1 MAAVVEDETLL
12 MYIEESKEH
21 LDTIEGDLLAI
32 EQQGENIDEAL
43 VNKVFRA
50 AHSIKGGAGF
60 LGLDTI
66 KELSHKIENVLDMVR
81 NYQMKPSPEMVNVVL
96 VAFDF
101 LGELIS
107 EAVQSNGK
115 DISVHV
121 AALQGLVTASLNR
134 DEKDMSSQ
142 MEEILADDFQTTF
155 TLNEFDLTQA
165 RRGGANVYI
174 LKYDLIRDVQRKDKT
189 PFSLIQQL
197 DELGLILDLKVGV
210 ASVGDLDSA
219 EISTEIPMYVLYSTV
234 IEQDMIGMVIDLEQ
248 EDINLIPVKEVIA
261 PAPVRQKPEEQAAI
275 APPTPSPTPS
285 PLVIPA
291 SAPPVIAPSVTA
303 EQSLTPLAMTK
314 AETPAAE
321 DRTPEKKKESAKPKT
336 QEGQPDSLRVSV
348 GVLDQL
354 MNRAGELVLARNQL
368 LQAISQGDK
377 QSVKVAGQR
386 ISLVTSELQETIMLT
401 RMQPVGNIFNKFPR
415 LVRDLARNLGK
426 EMELSLEG
434 NDVEMDKTIIEGL
447 GDPLT
452 HLVRNSADHGIEL
465 PVVRQAN
472 AKPISGRITLRAFH
486 ESGQVIIEIEDDGK
500 GLDVDKLAA
509 KALEKGIINEQ
520 QLETMTEAEKIQL
533 IMLPGFST
541 AEKITDVSGRGVGM
555 DVVKT
560 NLDKLGGQV
569 EIQSQVGKGT
579 VVRIKLPLTMA
590 IIPSLLVSSCG
601 QRFALPQVN
610 VGELL
615 RIPANQVREKIDK
628 VGGAD
633 VLTLRGELI
642 PLLQLN
648 NVLGLR
654 QTYFDSKL
662 GIIRDDRRQRLIDE
676 RLASEKGEAPPP
688 AQPTG
693 KAENP
698 DNLETPERRGSRT
711 SDICIVVLQTGAF
724 KYGMVVNEVH
734 DTIEI
739 VVKPL
744 GRHLKSCEAYA
755 GATIMGDGR
764 VSLILDVAGL
774 ARHADLRSLSDAE
787 KKTHQ
792 GALGVSAESTR
803 QSLLLFRNGAEEHC
817 AVPLRLV
824 LRVEQIKT
832 SAIEIKGGKKVIQYR
847 GGTLPVFALEEVA
860 SVEMLEESASLAVLL
875 FVIGGHEVGL
885 LAVPPLDVIELDLV
899 VDESTLRQ
907 TGISGSAIIQG
918 KTTLLV
924 NIFEVIQALKP
935 DWQQESP
942 SIVSPTG
949 TEGGPTNDAKS
960 ILLVE
965 DSQFFRSQVKHFIEG
980 AGYRVIE
987 AEDGVQAWAALE
999 ARSAEISLV
1008 VTDIEMPNM
1017 NGFELTKKLK
1027 NDQRFCHLE
1036 VIALTSL
1043 ASEADV
1049 AHGKKVGIDEYQVK
1063 LDRDNLIRS
1072 ITSRLPR

>member
-1 MAAVVEDETLL
+1 MTAIVEDETLQ

-21 LDTIEGDLLAI
+21 LDTIESDLLAI

-60 LGLDTI
+60 LGLNTI
-66 KELSHKIENVLDMVR
+66 KELAHKIENVLDMIR
-81 NYQMKPSPEMVNVVL
+81 NYQMVPIPDVVNIIL

-101 LGELIS
+101 LGELLND
-107 EAVQSNGK
+107 AVHSGDK
-115 DISVHV
+115 DISSHV
-121 AALQGLVTASLNR
+121 EALQALATANLNAE
-134 DEKDMSSQ
+134 EKRLATQ
-142 MEEILADDFQTTF
+142 TEEILADDLLTTF
-155 TLNEFDLTQA
+155 TLTDFDLNQA
-165 RRGGANVYI
+165 RRGGKNVYI
-174 LKYDLIRDVQRKDKT
+174 LKFDLIRDVQRKNQT
-189 PFSLIQQL
+189 PFALMMQL
-197 DELGLILDLKVGV
+197 DSLGLVLDLKIGI

-219 EISTEIPMYVLYSTV
+219 EISSAIPMYVLYASAIEEDLIGTV
-234 IEQDMIGMVIDLEQ
+234 LDLDK
-248 EDINLIPVKEVIA
+248 EDIRLISIVERAESNGQGEPELHDAVDSMEVSMGEPPEQKEVDH
-261 PAPVRQKPEEQAAI
+261 QLQEEI
-275 APPTPSPTPS
+275 
-285 PLVIPA
+285 
-291 SAPPVIAPSVTA
+291 
-303 EQSLTPLAMTK
+303 
-314 AETPAAE
+314 
-321 DRTPEKKKESAKPKT
+321 RPEKRAVVQESDSQFGKKPLSTKVKSAESGA
-336 QEGQPDSLRVSV
+336 DSLRVSV

-368 LQAISQGDK
+368 LQALSQGDR

-415 LVRDLARNLGK
+415 LVRDLARSLGK

-434 NDVEMDKTIIEGL
+434 NEVEMDKTIIEGL

-452 HLVRNSADHGIEL
+452 HLVRNSADHGIEM
-465 PVVRQAN
+465 PDHR
-472 AKPISGRITLRAFH
+472 KDHGKSISGRIVLRAFH

-500 GLDVDKLAA
+500 GLDTDKLAA

-520 QLETMTEAEKIQL
+520 QLDAMTDAEKMNL

-541 AEKITDVSGRGVGM
+541 AEKVTDVSGRGVGM

-579 VVRIKLPLTMA
+579 VVRIKLPLTLA

-615 RIPANQVREKIDK
+615 RIPANQIREKIDK

-648 NVLGLR
+648 NVLGLQ
-654 QTYFDSKL
+654 QTYFDAKL
-662 GIIRDDRRQRLIDE
+662 GVIREDRRQRLIDD
-676 RLASEKGEAPPP
+676 RLINQEGESVSPSPVAKEEHSV
-688 AQPTG
+688 G
-693 KAENP
+693 
-698 DNLETPERRGSRT
+698 LEMPERRGSRS

-744 GRHLKSCEAYA
+744 GRHLKNCDVYA

-787 KKTHQ
+787 KKAHQ
-792 GALGVSAESTR
+792 ELKGASEESTR

-832 SAIEIKGGKKVIQYR
+832 SDIEIKGGKKVIQYR
-847 GGTLPVFALEEVA
+847 GGSLPVFALEEVA
-860 SVEMLEESASLAVLL
+860 SVEMLEESDKLAVLL

-885 LAVPPLDVIELDLV
+885 LAVPPLDVIEVDLV

-924 NIFEVIQALKP
+924 NIFEVIYALKP
-935 DWQQESP
+935 DWQQHDTTITNSA
-942 SIVSPTG
+942 
-949 TEGGPTNDAKS
+949 GGAAASS

-965 DSQFFRSQVKHFIEG
+965 DSQFFRSQVKHFIED

-987 AEDGVQAWAALE
+987 AEDGVEAWAILE
-999 ARSAEISLV
+999 KRATEIGLV
-1008 VTDIEMPNM
+1008 ITDIEMPNM
-1017 NGFELTKKLK
+1017 NGFELTFKIK
-1027 NDQRFCHLE
+1027 NDPRFSHLE

-1043 ASEADV
+1043 AGEEDV
-1049 AHGKKVGIDEYQVK
+1049 AKGKKVGIDEYQVK
-1063 LDRDNLIRS
+1063 LDRDNLIQSVAARM
-1072 ITSRLPR
+1072 PR